1 MKYLLT
7 SLIVVL
13 HMIAFMWIDSNQV
26 IPNRTSSFIFYIS
39 TLIPVAIVGA
49 MILGSDNNK
58 PTA

>member
-7 SLIVVL
+7 SLAVIL
-13 HMIAFMWIDSNQV
+13 HMVAFMWIDENQ
-26 IPNRTSSFIFYIS
+26 IIQNRTASFIFYIS

-58 PTA
+58 PAI

>member
-1 MKYLLT
+1 
-7 SLIVVL
+7 
-13 HMIAFMWIDSNQV
+13 MIAFMWIDLNQI

>member
-1 MKYLLT
+1 
-7 SLIVVL
+7 
-13 HMIAFMWIDSNQV
+13 MIAFMWIDSNQI

-39 TLIPVAIVGA
+39 TLIPVAVVGA